1 MTHRRTIEIE
11 PALRL
16 GLEVSAGALSR
27 IDFHPPEDAQSA
39 HPLLDE
45 ADRQLR
51 AYFSG
56 ELQVFDL
63 PLKTDGTPFQEN
75 VWRLVQAIPYGRTR
89 TYMDLARG
97 LSSPGAVR
105 AVGAANG
112 ANPLPIIIPCHR
124 VVATGG
130 GMGGYGGG
138 IDLKRRLLALEGAI
152 LL

>member
-1 MTHRRTIEIE
+1 MTLRRTIEIE
-11 PALRL
+11 PGLRL
-16 GLEVSAGALSR
+16 GLAVNDDALVA
-27 IDFHPPEDAQSA
+27 IDFRPPGQENEA

-45 ADRQLR
+45 TEHQLR

-56 ELQVFDL
+56 SLREFNM
-63 PLKTDGTPFQEN
+63 PWRTSGTSFQES
-75 VWRLVQAIPYGRTR
+75 VWRMVAAIPYGHTR
-89 TYMDLARG
+89 TYMDLAVE
-97 LSSPGAVR
+97 LNSPGAVR

-112 ANPLPIIIPCHR
+112 ANPLPIVIPCHR

-138 IDLKRRLLALEGAI
+138 IELKRRLLALEGAI

>member
-1 MTHRRTIEIE
+1 MTYRRTIEVE

-16 GLEVSAGALSR
+16 GLEVAEDALVS
-27 IDFHPPEDAQSA
+27 IDFHPPDRIRGA
-39 HPLLDE
+39 HPILDE
-45 ADRQLR
+45 AERQLR
-51 AYFSG
+51 AYFAG
-56 ELQVFDL
+56 RLQVFDL
-63 PLKTDGTPFQEN
+63 PLLTKGTPFQEN
-75 VWRLVQAIPYGRTR
+75 VWRLVLAIPYGRTR
-89 TYMDLARG
+89 TYMDLARD
-97 LSSPGAVR
+97 LNSPGAVR

-112 ANPLPIIIPCHR
+112 ANPLPIVIPCHR

>member
-16 GLEVSAGALSR
+16 GLEVAEDAIMR
-27 IDFHPPEDAQSA
+27 IDFHPPCDAGCA
-39 HPLLDE
+39 HPILDE
-45 ADRQLR
+45 TERQLR
-51 AYFSG
+51 AYFAG
-56 ELQVFDL
+56 KLQVFDL
-63 PLKTDGTPFQEN
+63 PLRTKGTPFQEN
-75 VWRLVQAIPYGRTR
+75 VWRLVLAIPYGRTR
-89 TYMDLARG
+89 TYMDLARD
-97 LSSPGAVR
+97 LNSPGAVR

-112 ANPLPIIIPCHR
+112 ANPLPIVIPCHR

>member
-16 GLEVSAGALSR
+16 GLEVAEDALVR
-27 IDFHPPEDAQSA
+27 IDFHPPGDAGCA
-39 HPLLDE
+39 HPILDE
-45 ADRQLR
+45 TERQLR
-51 AYFSG
+51 AYFAG
-56 ELQVFDL
+56 KLQVFDL
-63 PLKTDGTPFQEN
+63 PLRTKGTPFQEN
-75 VWRLVQAIPYGRTR
+75 VWRLVLAVPYGRTR
-89 TYMDLARG
+89 TYMDLARD
-97 LSSPGAVR
+97 LNSPGAVR

-112 ANPLPIIIPCHR
+112 ANPLPIVIPCHR

-138 IDLKRRLLALEGAI
+138 IDLKRRLLAHEGAI

>member
-16 GLEVSAGALSR
+16 GLEVAEDALVR
-27 IDFHPPEDAQSA
+27 IDFLPTGKASSA
-39 HPLLDE
+39 HPILDVAE
-45 ADRQLR
+45 RQLR
-51 AYFSG
+51 AYFAG
-56 ELQVFDL
+56 KLQVFDL
-63 PLKTDGTPFQEN
+63 PLKTKGTPFQEN
-75 VWRLVQAIPYGRTR
+75 VWRLVQAIPYRHIR
-89 TYMDLARG
+89 TYMDLARD
-97 LSSPGAVR
+97 LNSPGAVR

-112 ANPLPIIIPCHR
+112 ANPLPIVIPCHR